1 VRVFPGDGGR
11 QASRA
16 LLAPF
21 QGAVRVSWA
30 WSGGCTTGYHLA
42 NLQFTHQGHS
52 MSLYRLLLPLFAV
65 LLELKTH
72 AAETAAVLAKLV
84 TTWGQEGEAPGD
96 FHIPIGIAINS
107 RGELFVVI
115 ILPSAS
121 PFGTSSFTNV
131 RTLMSPPS
139 TRTAFTGRWRRHL
152 AKHGDFHVH
161 TATLDEPEEGLPPVV
176 LDQTDVLLWWGHAA
190 HDQVSDELVTRVQ
203 QRVLAGMG
211 LIVLHSGHWS
221 KVFKRLMGTSCALC
235 WREAGERERVW
246 VVNPGHPIAAGL
258 GDCIEIEQSEMYG
271 EPFGIPTPDELIF
284 VSWFQGGEV
293 FRSGATWTR
302 GSGRIFYF
310 SPGMRC
316 IRSTTIPTC
325 SA

>member
-1 VRVFPGDGGR
+1 MPTSHPRHHLER
-11 QASRA
+11 IRSRA
-16 LLAPF
+16 SEP
-21 QGAVRVSWA
+21 
-30 WSGGCTTGYHLA
+30 CC
-42 NLQFTHQGHS
+42 
-52 MSLYRLLLPLFAV
+52 
-65 LLELKTH
+65 
-72 AAETAAVLAKLV
+72 
-84 TTWGQEGEAPGD
+84 
-96 FHIPIGIAINS
+96 
-107 RGELFVVI
+107 
-115 ILPSAS
+115 
-121 PFGTSSFTNV
+121 
-131 RTLMSPPS
+131 
-139 TRTAFTGRWRRHL
+139 RRHL
-152 AKHGDFHVH
+152 PEGHSWALAEALGKKRDFIIR
-161 TATLDEPEEGLPPVV
+161 TATLDEPEQGVSQAI
-176 LDQTDVLLWWGHAA
+176 LDETDVLLWWGHAA
-190 HDQVSDELVTRVQ
+190 HDQVLDETVTRVQ

-310 SPGMRC
+310 SPGHEVYPIYHHPDVQRVIANG
-316 IRSTTIPTC
+316 IRWARPQGPREHAASCAGGAGARENRGARRTVHD
-325 SA
+325 ADGKLAGQ

>member
-1 VRVFPGDGGR
+1 MPTPIRVTLWNEFVHER
-11 QASRA
+11 QNPEIAQIYPKGIHGA
-16 LLAPF
+16 L
-21 QGAVRVSWA
+21 
-30 WSGGCTTGYHLA
+30 
-42 NLQFTHQGHS
+42 
-52 MSLYRLLLPLFAV
+52 
-65 LLELKTH
+65 
-72 AAETAAVLAKLV
+72 AEALGVH
-84 TTWGQEGEAPGD
+84 ED
-96 FHIPIGIAINS
+96 F
-107 RGELFVVI
+107 I
-115 ILPSAS
+115 I
-121 PFGTSSFTNV
+121 
-131 RTLMSPPS
+131 R
-139 TRTAFTGRWRRHL
+139 
-152 AKHGDFHVH
+152 
-161 TATLDEPEEGLPPVV
+161 TATLDEPEQGVSQAS
-176 LDQTDVLLWWGHAA
+176 LDETDVLLWWGHTA
-190 HDQVSDELVTRVQ
+190 HDAVLDETVTRVQ

-310 SPGMRC
+310 SPGHEVYPIYHHPDVQRVIANG
-316 IRSTTIPTC
+316 IRWARPQGSPASTPRHVPVEQAREQIAVRGGTVHAEDGKLSPI
-325 SA
+325 SAP